1 MKRTSLNTSA
11 FAGAIMLVG
20 LAAPVRADQEI
31 KIGLMLPMKGVFAQL
46 AQDIDKAWVLAL
58 ENRNYTVAGKKIRV
72 LKEDTE
78 ADPTVGVRKANRLV
92 NSEKVDLMAGIVSS
106 GVGLALSDIAL
117 NTKKP
122 LVLALAVADEITAEK
137 CNPYVARTAFSAHA
151 LESGSGAY
159 WAKHLKN
166 KTAVTLGPDYSA
178 GRAQIR
184 GFVDGFTKNGG
195 TIKEELWSVFRQ
207 TKDWAPLL
215 TKAKESGAGIIYA
228 WYAGA
233 DSVQVVK
240 QHAGFAMRET
250 MPLHGAQWLY
260 DVALWPAMG
269 EENIVGARYITA
281 YTPAIDTPASKAF
294 VTAWRAKYNEEPNV
308 TAALGYDNVMAVIGG
323 IEKRKG
329 DMSDGAAFISAVRG
343 LTIDSPRGK
352 ITFSKAN
359 NAQMEHIYA
368 VEIVKD
374 AHGKLA
380 EKLNETLSP
389 GDDLPGCRMN

>member
-1 MKRTSLNTSA
+1 MIRTSHYST
-11 FAGAIMLVG
+11 FAGLLMLLGV
-20 LAAPVRADQEI
+20 AAPAHAQEEI
-31 KIGLMLPMKGVFAQL
+31 KVGLMLPMKGVFAQL
-46 AQDIDKAWVLAL
+46 AQDIDRAWVLAL
-58 ENRNYTVAGKKIRV
+58 EDRKYMVAGKKIKV
-72 LKEDTE
+72 IKEDTE

-106 GVGLALSDIAL
+106 GVGLAVSDIAL
-117 NTKKP
+117 TNKKP
-122 LVLALAVADEITAEK
+122 LVLALAVADELTAEK
-137 CNPYVARTAFSAHA
+137 CHPYVARTAFSAHA

-184 GFVDGFTKNGG
+184 GFIDGFTKNGG

-215 TKAKESGAGIIYA
+215 SKAKESGAEIIYA

-240 QHAGFAMRET
+240 QHAAFGMRQS

-269 EENIVGARYITA
+269 EESILGARYITA
-281 YTPAIDTPASKAF
+281 YSPAIETDASKAF
-294 VTAWRAKYNEEPNV
+294 VKAWRAKYNEEPNV
-308 TAALGYDNVMAVIGG
+308 TAALGYDNVMAVISA
-323 IEKRKG
+323 IEARKG
-329 DMSDGAAFISAVRG
+329 NLSDAAAFIAAVRG
-343 LTIDSPRGK
+343 LTLNSPRGK
-352 ITFSKAN
+352 ITFSNAG
-359 NAQMEHIYA
+359 NAQMERIYA
-368 VEIVKD
+368 VEVARGTD
-374 AHGKLA
+374 GKLT
-380 EKLNETLSP
+380 EKLVEALPP
-389 GDDLPGCRMN
+389 GDDLSGCKMN